1 MKLARIAASVAALLA
16 ASAFGADRLEAEGA
30 TSAYYMLKPHAAG
43 LREKTGVELVVMPV
57 GTARAMLD
65 HIDGRTGAAVVTSP
79 LADAVEAAR
88 TLAWAEQGRVLASK
102 AQLIYTPL
110 PAVDATGRMLAI
122 VTVGAPPPQFV
133 RAVDYLAATYRTRP
147 TALAQDK
154 R

>member
-1 MKLARIAASVAALLA
+1 MKIAALIACIAAGFAGQALA
-16 ASAFGADRLEAEGA
+16 ADRIEAEGA
-30 TSAYYMLKPHAAG
+30 TSAYYMLKPHAAA
-43 LREKTGVELVVMPV
+43 LQDKTGVELVVAPV

-65 HIDGRTGAAVVTSP
+65 LMDGRTRAALVTAP

-88 TLAWAEQGRVLASK
+88 NLAWSEHGRVLDTKS
-102 AQLIYTPL
+102 QLVYTPL

-122 VTVGAPPPQFV
+122 VTVGAPPSQFV
-133 RAVDYLAATYRTRP
+133 RAADYLATAYRVRP